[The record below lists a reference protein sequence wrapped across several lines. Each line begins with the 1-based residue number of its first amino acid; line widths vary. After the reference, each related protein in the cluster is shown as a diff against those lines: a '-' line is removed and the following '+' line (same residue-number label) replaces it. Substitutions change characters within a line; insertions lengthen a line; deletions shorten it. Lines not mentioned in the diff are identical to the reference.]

1 MTWLAVL
8 AALRKLWAFL
18 KSPVGR
24 LTFGAA
30 GLLLIAA
37 LIYQGGVSAGEG
49 RERAAEAKRVAS
61 AMKAVRKTERAAVAI
76 TAKTEAKTAERLVE
90 IRTVTKTLTKEIPV
104 YVSPEVDR
112 SFLLPNG
119 LVWMRDQAAAGV
131 SEIPAHPGELSD
143 AASQV
148 PASAFAEAIVLDY
161 GAAYEWR
168 EAALACR
175 SWVSEQAANFNSNIR
190 TPEPAP

>member
-1 MTWLAVL
+1 MIGLTFKAWGFG
-8 AALRKLWAFL
+8 LWHFL
-18 KSPVGR
+18 KTPAGR
-24 LTFGAA
+24 WLFIAA
-30 GLLLIAA
+30 GAVIVGA
-37 LIYQGGVSAGEG
+37 LIFQGGVSAGVD
-49 RERAAEAKRVAS
+49 REKAANAKRVAS
-61 AMKAVRKTERAAVAI
+61 AMKAVRKVEAGAVAI

-131 SEIPAHPGELSD
+131 SEVPAHPGELPD
-143 AASQV
+143 AASRV
-148 PASAFAEAIVLDY
+148 PASAFAETIVLDY
-161 GAAYEWR
+161 GTALEWK

-175 SWVSEQAANFNSNIR
+175 SWTIEQAANFNANIR